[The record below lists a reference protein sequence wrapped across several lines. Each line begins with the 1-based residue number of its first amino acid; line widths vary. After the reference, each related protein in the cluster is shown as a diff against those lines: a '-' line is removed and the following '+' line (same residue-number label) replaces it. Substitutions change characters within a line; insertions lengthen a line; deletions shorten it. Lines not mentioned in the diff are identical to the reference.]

1 MPFFTVAVV
10 CTMSL
15 CSDYYIDT
23 ASNKADAILNIS
35 SHNEQYLSIW
45 EDEKGLTAW
54 LIKHKIGETVFEIV
68 SLDIQTQEI
77 NEEELP

>member
-23 ASNKADAILNIS
+23 ASNKADVILRTAH
-35 SHNEQYLSIW
+35 HNGQYLSVW
-45 EDEKGLTAW
+45 EDEKGLTDW
-54 LIKHKIGETVFEIV
+54 LSKHKIDETVFEIV
-68 SLDIQTQEI
+68 SIDIETQEI
-77 NEEELP
+77 DEEELP

>member
-1 MPFFTVAVV
+1 
-10 CTMSL
+10 MSL

-23 ASNKADAILNIS
+23 ASNKADTIFNT
-35 SHNEQYLSIW
+35 SHHSEQYLSVW

-54 LIKHKIGETVFEIV
+54 FIKHKIGETVFKIV
-68 SLDIQTQEI
+68 SIDIETQEI